1 MLPTKQAYIAC
12 FDMGFTK
19 TLTGFPKRHKHIDFY
34 NGGGV
39 PSL

>member
-12 FDMGFTK
+12 FDMGLTK
-19 TLTGFPKRHKHIDFY
+19 SSTGFPKRHKHTEFY

-39 PSL
+39 TSL